1 MGGTAKIYV
10 RSRVPPILPRSYGSA
25 VGWRVS
31 MEYPIGAPRFTQPA
45 TGLMFR
51 LLLLAGQHKQEMATA
66 SWDEFDIPGGWTIP
80 ANRSKNGRTHLVHL
94 SESAFAILN
103 QCSLVRQAPLLCTTT
118 GTTPNSGFSKAK
130 ERVDALSGVGGWT
143 IHDLRRRPT
152 RRQHGSMS
160 FMAFRLLSLKP
171 RLPIRTTM
179 LRAENDQRYRIAL
192 QNVIQM
198 SLHGLVS

>member
-1 MGGTAKIYV
+1 
-10 RSRVPPILPRSYGSA
+10 
-25 VGWRVS
+25 
-31 MEYPIGAPRFTQPA
+31 
-45 TGLMFR
+45 MFR

>member
-1 MGGTAKIYV
+1 MFPSCF
-10 RSRVPPILPRSYGSA
+10 SRANASRR
-25 VGWRVS
+25 W
-31 MEYPIGAPRFTQPA
+31 
-45 TGLMFR
+45 R
-51 LLLLAGQHKQEMATA
+51 LLLGKSLI
-66 SWDEFDIPGGWTIP
+66 FPGGGG
-80 ANRSKNGRTHLVHL
+80 RSRQTDPRTAELILCTSASPLV
-94 SESAFAILN
+94 AILN
-103 QCSLVRQAPLLCTTT
+103 QCSLVRQGPLLCTTT

-130 ERVDALSGVGGWT
+130 ERVDALSEVGGWT

-171 RLPIRTTM
+171 SLPIRTTM